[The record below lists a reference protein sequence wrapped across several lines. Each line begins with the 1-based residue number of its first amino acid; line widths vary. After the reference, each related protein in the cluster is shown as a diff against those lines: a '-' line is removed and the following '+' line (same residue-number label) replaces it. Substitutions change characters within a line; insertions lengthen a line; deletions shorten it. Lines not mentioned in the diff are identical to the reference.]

1 MLEEI
6 KELVAESLGAEV
18 DDLTEDTNLKEDLD
32 ADSLDLFDMVSTLE
46 DKYDVEIPA
55 EDLEN
60 IQTIGDIVK
69 YVESKQN

>member
-18 DDLTEDTNLKEDLD
+18 NDLTENTNLKEDLD